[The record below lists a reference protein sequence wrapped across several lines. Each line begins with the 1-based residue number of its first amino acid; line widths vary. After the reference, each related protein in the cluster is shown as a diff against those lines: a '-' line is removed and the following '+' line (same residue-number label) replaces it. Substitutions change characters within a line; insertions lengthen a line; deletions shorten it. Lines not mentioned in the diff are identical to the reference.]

1 MADLPADLRT
11 IVSRYGAHVLDDW
24 DGLRSTLND
33 YLDEDSSPGD
43 VNLLVDAVR
52 FGSLDRL
59 RTLLGQGAE
68 PSAALTDAAEG
79 LADRRGGDAESA
91 YWACAVLGYAVD
103 LLPAEQIPGPRKRP
117 ASLLPPTATGPSPE
131 NLDVT
136 RVVGQAEPASPGPI
150 HGAAHQTTPTGSR
163 SPARLAVA
171 IVVVVALAAGGIW
184 LLLRDTTSSP
194 TADGTDAST
203 GMLLDFAQQG
213 NEAEA
218 PKTPFPDC
226 KPAGRGHVT
235 CSAPAPEVG
244 PINLYAY
251 GNLAD
256 LYAAYKQRVQ
266 DAGGTF
272 DSGNCRQG
280 HTKGEISWN
289 HLHHHLSQYTFPGV
303 EAGTTKLSEAE
314 GRIFCTIDHGGRFL
328 LVWTDSGTRVLGV
341 VSGGNG
347 ATYAWWKSY
356 HHHLGRAM

>member
-33 YLDEDSSPGD
+33 FLDEDSSPGD

-59 RTLLGQGAE
+59 RALLGQGAE

-79 LADRRGGDAESA
+79 LAERRGGDAESA
-91 YWACAVLGYAVD
+91 YWACAVLGYAAD
-103 LLPAEQIPGPRKRP
+103 LVPAEQIPGPRKRP
-117 ASLLPPTATGPSPE
+117 ASLLPPTSIGASPE

-150 HGAAHQTTPTGSR
+150 HDAANQTTATGSR

-194 TADGTDAST
+194 TADAAAGR
-203 GMLLDFAQQG
+203 LLNAVRMG

-226 KPAGRGHVT
+226 KPSGPAHVT

-244 PINLYAY
+244 PIDLYAY

-266 DAGGTF
+266 DAGGAF
-272 DSGNCRQG
+272 DSGNCHLG
-280 HTKGEISWN
+280 HTTSGEIAWN
-289 HLHHHLSQYTFPGV
+289 HGFRHPKGPTFDQV
-303 EAGTTKLSEAE
+303 AAGTPKLSEAE
-314 GRIFCTIDHGGRFL
+314 GRIFCTIDQNTGDLL
-328 LVWTDSGTRVLGV
+328 LVWTDSGTKVLGV
-341 VSGGNG
+341 VGGQHG
-347 ATYAWWKSY
+347 AAYAWWQKY
-356 HHHLGRAM
+356 HHHLGGEM